1 MYVRVRTHTCTC
13 ACTCIRKR
21 AASTWAHVC
30 VELGGLQVVCP
41 RLEVDGATRQRL
53 RAEAAAEDAAQY
65 VIVAQRLVQSRHLQ
79 PRLGAA
85 TATAARRR
93 VSRYRCAGVTATSLR
108 RRFVVASAA
117 ADVTALYE
125 HLLQQIDA

>member
-1 MYVRVRTHTCTC
+1 MCMRMYS
-13 ACTCIRKR
+13 IRKR
-21 AASTWAHVC
+21 AANTWAAYVC

-53 RAEAAAEDAAQY
+53 RAEAAAEDAAQH

-85 TATAARRR
+85 AGVRRR

>member
-1 MYVRVRTHTCTC
+1 MNGQLNMK
-13 ACTCIRKR
+13 IDLRKR
-21 AASTWAHVC
+21 AASTWAYVC

-53 RAEAAAEDAAQY
+53 RAEAAAEDAAQH

-79 PRLGAA
+79 PRLGA
-85 TATAARRR
+85 TATAGVRRS

-108 RRFVVASAA
+108 RWFVLAA
-117 ADVTALYE
+117 AAAGVTALYE
-125 HLLQQIDA
+125 HLLQQIDACTHRQ